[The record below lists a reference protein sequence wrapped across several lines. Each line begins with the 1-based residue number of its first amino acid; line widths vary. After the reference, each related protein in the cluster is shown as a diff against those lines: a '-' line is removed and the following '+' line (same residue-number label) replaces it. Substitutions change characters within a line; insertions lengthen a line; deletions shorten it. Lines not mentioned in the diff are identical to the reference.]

1 MRIKKLI
8 TLTFIAVVVLL
19 LSYVNTFAATWNFI
33 WENTYVKIPVGDA
46 LYDYSNV
53 PTATLYK
60 DGEALTDA
68 KITYSRDGDWL
79 YYLKDVNT
87 SKVGIY
93 KVWYKA
99 GEYDKYKPG
108 TCTGYKALITF
119 EVYDNISPQV
129 NIISDVINIERLSI
143 DSSELD
149 SYLLSNV
156 IVSDN
161 YSTNIETTVS
171 HSIDINTIG
180 LYECKVLATDES
192 GNITRD
198 KFLVNVYYD
207 DFPSLS
213 CTNSDN
219 VIYVNL
225 DDKIDLKDYI
235 KAYDRL
241 DGDITDKILYDKI
254 DSSYIHDYDTNIY
267 VTNSSELTSILPVH
281 IYIIDDVS
289 PVITLKYESINLD
302 YKTDLDTF
310 DFAYYA
316 TVSDNNVII
325 EDNFIYET
333 NICNKVGVYDV
344 TYYYSDGF
352 NSVEKTMNIRM
363 LSYEAPKIIVE
374 DISIKKNSNI
384 DLRNYITIYDESD
397 SYAKETLVIDDSQ
410 VDYKA
415 DGTYYVTVSCHNTS
429 GLYSEKKFIVY
440 IESDLINSN
449 NIGLF
454 ITLMVLLGLIIISLV
469 IVLVIFIIKRK
480 KQFNTKSSI

>member
-289 PVITLKYESINLD
+289 PV
-302 YKTDLDTF
+302 
-310 DFAYYA
+310 
-316 TVSDNNVII
+316 
-325 EDNFIYET
+325 
-333 NICNKVGVYDV
+333 NKVGVYDV